1 MPIPAEARQALSIDE
16 LPCFLRAETS
26 AALQPKT
33 SREKPGAKPVPR
45 KRR

>member
-1 MPIPAEARQALSIDE
+1 MPIPAEARQALSLDE
-16 LPCFLRAETS
+16 LSYFLRAETG

-33 SREKPGAKPVPR
+33 PRGKRGAKPVPR